1 MFIPFLRLLVT
12 FSLRISF
19 TARRLESNGSHE
31 TKRNSAVKLLN
42 EGLKEKVHENFV
54 RQDVLLAVM

>member
-1 MFIPFLRLLVT
+1 MFIPSL
-12 FSLRISF
+12 SLRSLLHCPFF

-42 EGLKEKVHENFV
+42 EGEFKEKG
-54 RQDVLLAVM
+54 L

>member
-12 FSLRISF
+12 FALSIF
-19 TARRLESNGSHE
+19 YCAETGVKWHHE

-42 EGLKEKVHENFV
+42 EGLKKKVHENFV